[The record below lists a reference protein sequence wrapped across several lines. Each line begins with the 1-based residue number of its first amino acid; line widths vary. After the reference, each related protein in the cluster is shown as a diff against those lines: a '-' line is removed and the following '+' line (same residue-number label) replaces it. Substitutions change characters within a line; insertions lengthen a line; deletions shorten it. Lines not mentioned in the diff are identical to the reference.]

1 MRNLMS
7 AAAIAVLMITA
18 PANAAWHGPQEQW
31 AGHARYTCD
40 VMMADLDTALKYG
53 LELGNSDSTIVT
65 WVMNTF
71 ASGSSPRAARLAGL
85 RVANQDVHL
94 AGGGRGGYFSN
105 SGKAPE
111 DYPIGPNDA
120 PSTMKTVHD
129 TLINFFQINVA
140 TGASCDLNDW

>member
-1 MRNLMS
+1 MRNIRTGATL
-7 AAAIAVLMITA
+7 AALMIAA
-18 PANAAWHGPQEQW
+18 PANATWHGPQEQW
-31 AGHARYTCD
+31 AGHARHTCD

-53 LELGNSDSTIVT
+53 LELGNSDSTIVN

-71 ASGSSPRAARLAGL
+71 ASGSSPRAAHLAGL

-94 AGGGRGGYFSN
+94 AGGGHGGYFSN
-105 SGKAPE
+105 SEKALG
-111 DYPIGPNDA
+111 DSPIDPNDS
-120 PSTMKTVHD
+120 PSTMKAVHD